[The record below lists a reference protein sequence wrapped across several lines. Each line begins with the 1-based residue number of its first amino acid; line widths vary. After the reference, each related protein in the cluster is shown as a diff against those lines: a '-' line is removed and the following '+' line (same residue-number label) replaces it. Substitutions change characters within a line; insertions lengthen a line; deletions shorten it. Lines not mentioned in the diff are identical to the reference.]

1 LTGNIDYITVIQ
13 SVGQYEFLLFFQCK
27 SMAEKAAKRG
37 GAREGAGRPVS
48 ADGPSVTLTVTV
60 PETLV
65 AELGDVAAK
74 EGWSRSK
81 AATEAIRAFVKRK
94 KRA

>member
-1 LTGNIDYITVIQ
+1 
-13 SVGQYEFLLFFQCK
+13 
-27 SMAEKAAKRG
+27 MAKKAAKRG

-48 ADGPSVTLTVTV
+48 KDGPSTLLTVTV
-60 PETLV
+60 PESLV
-65 AELGDVAAK
+65 ADLTAIAEA